1 MSDAIGSKART
12 AQAPEADAEAKPKSP
27 RRTVAPPQLAVIGN
41 SAVAAL
47 IDDKARILWAC
58 WPRIDGDPLFSALLG
73 GPDAERGL
81 MAVELDGMVASQQS
95 YERNTAVLV
104 TLLTA
109 ADGSAVRITDFTPRF
124 KQYDR
129 VFRPP
134 MLMRR
139 IEPVAGHPR
148 IRVLMRPTFGYGRF
162 DGTVVPGS
170 NHVRYVSEAGSARL
184 TSDIPVAYL
193 SSGAKF
199 APTRPV
205 TVVIHADETFPN
217 SLEEVWW
224 SFLRQTRQ
232 YWLDWVR
239 YLSVPFE
246 WQDAV
251 IRAAITLKLCSC
263 EETGAVVAAL
273 TTSLPEA
280 PWSGRNWDYRF
291 CWLRDAYFTVHAL
304 NKLGATLTMERFLD
318 YMRTVAATET
328 GALKPVYGIVPSQ
341 SLDEWI
347 ADALPGFNGDGP
359 VRIGNAAA
367 EQSQHDVAG
376 SLVLA
381 ASHMFYDSRLPK
393 MGDATLF
400 HELEALGELAAAK
413 AFEPD
418 AGIWEYRGRK
428 AIHTHSAAMCFAACD
443 RLAKIAHTLG
453 LTERE
458 TYWRNHAEH
467 IRQAI
472 LERAW
477 NEKEG
482 MFAARFDGGGA
493 DASTL
498 LLVELGV
505 VEPTDPRFVRTVET
519 LQRRLTRAGFLMRY
533 DEADDFGA
541 PETSFNICS
550 FWLADALAA
559 IGRREEARELF
570 EALLARR
577 NHVGLLSEDI
587 DPVTGELWGNFPQTY
602 SMVGI
607 IVTAMRLSRE
617 WIH

>member
-1 MSDAIGSKART
+1 M
-12 AQAPEADAEAKPKSP
+12 
-27 RRTVAPPQLAVIGN
+27 APPQLAVIGN
-41 SAVAAL
+41 SAIAAL
-47 IDDKARILWAC
+47 IDDKARVLWTC
-58 WPRIDGDPLFSALLG
+58 WPRIDSDPLFSALLG
-73 GPDAERGL
+73 GADPQRGL
-81 MAVELDGMVASQQS
+81 MSVELDGMVATRQA
-95 YERNTAVLV
+95 YERNTAVLT
-104 TLLTA
+104 TLMTA
-109 ADGSAVRITDFTPRF
+109 ADGSAIRVTDFAPRF

-129 VFRPP
+129 IFRPP

-139 IEPVAGHPR
+139 IEPVAGNPR
-148 IRVLMRPTFGYGRF
+148 IRVLMRPTFAYGRL

-170 NHVRYVSEAGSARL
+170 NHVRYVSEAGSVRL

-193 SSGAKF
+193 SAEAKF
-199 APTRPV
+199 APTKPV
-205 TVVIHADETFPN
+205 TLIVHADETFP
-217 SLEEVWW
+217 SSIEEVWW

-232 YWLDWVR
+232 YWLDWAR
-239 YLSVPFE
+239 YLSVPYE
-246 WQDAV
+246 WQEAV

-273 TTSLPEA
+273 TTSIPES
-280 PWSGRNWDYRF
+280 PRSGRNWDYRF

-318 YMRTVAATET
+318 YVRTVIATET
-328 GALKPVYGIVPSQ
+328 GPRLKPVYAIVPEH

-367 EQSQHDVAG
+367 EQAQHDVAG
-376 SLVLA
+376 SLILA
-381 ASHMFYDSRLPK
+381 ASHMFYDCRLPK

-400 HELEALGELAAAK
+400 HELEALGETAAAM

-443 RLAKIAHTLG
+443 RLAKIAHKLA
-453 LTERE
+453 LSQRE
-458 TYWRNHAEH
+458 TYWQAHASR
-467 IRQAI
+467 IRETI
-472 LERAW
+472 LARAW

-482 MFAARFDGGGA
+482 LFASRFDGSGA

-505 VEPTDPRFVRTVET
+505 VEPTDQRFVRTVET
-519 LQRRLTRAGFLMRY
+519 LQRRLTRSGFLMRY
-533 DEADDFGA
+533 DENDDFGA

-550 FWLADALAA
+550 FWLADALVA
-559 IGRREEARELF
+559 IGRRDEARALF